1 MTEIVV
7 RAAGRGD
14 IPAVQTI
21 YAHHVLNG
29 LGTFEETP
37 PALAEITRRWQA
49 VVDAGMPYLVAVDDG
64 TVMGFAY
71 ADVYR
76 PRPAYRYSVEDS
88 VYVAPGA
95 VRRGYGRRLV
105 GALIAQCTAK
115 GFRQMLAVIG
125 DRDNLGS
132 VGLHRNLGFSEVG
145 RLPSVG
151 FKFGRWVDVV
161 VMQRALGD
169 GDGSPPE

>member
-1 MTEIVV
+1 MTEITV
-7 RAAGRGD
+7 RAAGRD
-14 IPAVQTI
+14 DMPAVQAI

-29 LGTFEETP
+29 LGTFEEKP
-37 PALAEITRRWQA
+37 PSLDEMTRRWQA
-49 VVDAGMPYLVAVDDG
+49 VVEADMPYLVAVDDG
-64 TVMGFAY
+64 AVMGYAY
-71 ADVYR
+71 AGVYR
-76 PRPAYRYSVEDS
+76 PRPAYRYAVEDS

-95 VRRGYGRRLV
+95 ARRGHGRRLV
-105 GALIAQCTAK
+105 ETLIAHCTAK

-132 VGLHRNLGFSEVG
+132 VGLHRHLGFAEVG

-169 GDGSPPE
+169 GDTTPPE